1 MVKIIELEEKSDVE
15 KLPMLLICIIV
26 ENGVNI
32 SRILFTKE
40 IKQPFKQVF
49 REIYVKT
56 ADEKGKDN
64 SLRYAGHQIQ
74 PHKTVAVLKNR
85 RWVADY
91 EERAAKNLL

>member
-1 MVKIIELEEKSDVE
+1 M
-15 KLPMLLICIIV
+15 
-26 ENGVNI
+26 
-32 SRILFTKE
+32 
-40 IKQPFKQVF
+40 
-49 REIYVKT
+49 KT

-91 EERAAKNLL
+91 EEGLQKSTIRTIL